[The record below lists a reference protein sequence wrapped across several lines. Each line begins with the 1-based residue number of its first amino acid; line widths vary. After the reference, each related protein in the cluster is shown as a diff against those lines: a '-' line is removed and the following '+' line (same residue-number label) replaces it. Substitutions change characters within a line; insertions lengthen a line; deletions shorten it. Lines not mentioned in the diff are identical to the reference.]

1 MKLRR
6 KTMNKSFVNAV
17 IEEIKSQPE
26 VKNDYYETISVR
38 PGLKIASMIEVFQKL
53 SNKKISSMFTDGI
66 TSELYK
72 YCLSDIHNVF
82 VIKDVCSKLNSD
94 ENQIGLDQISGDD
107 CLCLLKKNGAIN
119 FKAVPKS
126 YYQTDRS
133 DLWREEHPIRSISD
147 KANEENDS
155 CFFLHKY
162 YVVTDPCS
170 ELKGKTVILTKEF
183 PGPRYVVEYGRR
195 CNWSK

>member
-1 MKLRR
+1 
-6 KTMNKSFVNAV
+6 MNKSFVNAV

-26 VKNDYYETISVR
+26 VKKDDYETISVR

-94 ENQIGLDQISGDD
+94 ENQIGLDQLSGDD
-107 CLCLLKKNGAIN
+107 CLSLLSRNGAIA
-119 FKAVPKS
+119 FKAVSKEKYKPGKEGE
-126 YYQTDRS
+126 
-133 DLWREEHPIRSISD
+133 WRIERPIESIGFD
-147 KANEENDS
+147 ENTGYWK
-155 CFFLHKY
+155 KY
-162 YVVTDPCS
+162 ILEGTYVVTDPKS
-170 ELKGKTVILTKEF
+170 EIKGKIVKLKRIGS
-183 PGPRYVVEYGRR
+183 GPSFYVAYDGYIHNVDSIGEVQE
-195 CNWSK
+195 